1 MIIWVASYPKSGN
14 TWVRSFLHSLI
25 FTKDGN
31 ADLNKI
37 SRIGQYPLRSHFK
50 GLIDN
55 VDDIKKLAEC
65 WGPSQYKINL
75 DNKIK
80 FFKTHHVMCNYK
92 NHSFTNYENTFG
104 TIYIVRDPRNVIT
117 SLKNHFT
124 KENYEEAKKFIL
136 DKKKIIGRNFD
147 EKQKINFE
155 DSEILTFI
163 SSWQN
168 HYNSWKSL
176 KKNFLVIKY
185 EELISNNFKEF
196 GKIRKYLEEK
206 MSLSF
211 NNSKFNRAVESN
223 SFENL
228 KKYEENYGF
237 KESIKDKNTDLNKK
251 FFDLGPKN
259 DWKNFLDEKIRFELE
274 ENFKIEMQELGYL

>member
-65 WGPSQYKINL
+65 WGPSQSKINL

-80 FFKTHHVMCNYK
+80 FFKTHHVMCNYE